1 MGATTQVLELT
12 GVSGAKYGLSCYFA
26 GGDAV
31 NYIVPCTFNGAATAA
46 SPTDFVIPEPCRIT
60 YMSGPATGTLTVD
73 ADGMP
78 TPININTASVIAQA
92 ARASAS
98 YGNLAGSKNG
108 GKVRYR
114 LRVVVAMAA

>member
-31 NYIVPCTFNGAATAA
+31 NYIVPCTFNGAATAS
-46 SPTDFVIPEPCRIT
+46 SPNDFVIPEPCRIT
-60 YMSGPATGTLTVD
+60 YISGPATGTLTID
-73 ADGMP
+73 ADGLP

-92 ARASAS
+92 ARPGSTF
-98 YGNLAGSKNG
+98 GNLAGSKNG
-108 GKVRYR
+108 GRVRYR